1 MYTSGVIDS
10 DSKFLPIPQLP
21 RHKQHYTLS
30 IKYPVVE
37 MYTCQTCAIVVTVVL
52 QTQSEVLAGN
62 FVLHALNEDFAL
74 NLSLCT
80 HSIRPTA

>member
-10 DSKFLPIPQLP
+10 DSKCLPIPQLP

-30 IKYPVVE
+30 IKYPALLK

-52 QTQSEVLAGN
+52 QTQPEVLAGN
-62 FVLHALNEDFAL
+62 FVLHALNEDFTL
-74 NLSLCT
+74 NVYTSN
-80 HSIRPTA
+80 